1 VTSDDDDAQVLA
13 KMAALEAEVKID
25 LARQR
30 ARKEKAMELLAAKK
44 AALAAQNPAAAPMAP
59 GVAALVVAPV
69 APAVV
74 AKPAPKIAA
83 KALPEPSDDDLQ
95 RLLDEVAPPPA
106 SKQTA
111 SKQKQPAK
119 AKADGKAI
127 VKVKAPSTPKTPRH
141 KSWKTSGLVST
152 ALGPIGWLYAG
163 AWREAIPAS
172 VLFVALGYLLQFLP
186 SIILWPALMIG
197 LPSSGIAGALYASRY
212 NKRGGRQRLFGADDS
227 QAKLSAGKK

>member
-13 KMAALEAEVKID
+13 KMAALEAEVKVD

-44 AALAAQNPAAAPMAP
+44 AALAAQNPAAAVPTVVTPVLAP
-59 GVAALVVAPV
+59 
-69 APAVV
+69 PAV
-74 AKPAPKIAA
+74 AKLAPKMAA

-95 RLLDEVAPPPA
+95 RLLDEVAPASVPA
-106 SKQTA
+106 A

-127 VKVKAPSTPKTPRH
+127 AKVKAPATPKKPRH

-186 SIILWPALMIG
+186 SVILWPALMIG

-212 NKRGGRQRLFGADDS
+212 NKRGGRQRLFGADKS
-227 QAKLSAGKK
+227 QATLIAGKK